1 MDKNKSPQDFLNEIF
16 EKSRTSAPPVP
27 PPRFEPPEDYLPP
40 PAPPAGGP
48 GEKAGGLA
56 KLLPWLLC
64 LALGAVLLLGVC
76 LLQLAQANR
85 RLGEE
90 HAALREESG
99 QLRRDLEELREQT
112 VQAEQARGD
121 LLAELAHV
129 AQELNLTAIQKW
141 QRDYLFYI
149 GRFMDS
155 GDYPMAALAVVLS
168 ADRYFDPANLD
179 SIPSNQAQLEQ
190 YRAYL
195 WELAEKGY
203 LKLELRRPID
213 SSFTAPAFT
222 EQGDPEQNPDMAAL
236 GILWCAM
243 DEYYVQGNSHIA
255 AQFLADS
262 PMKFPSVQALL
273 TGAGEYAAV
282 LYRRIVSDLA
292 ADGYLLEEGDGTL
305 AWNPNYYRSDD
316 VDIRYELPFNP
327 APLSSYVPVGVPE

>member
-1 MDKNKSPQDFLNEIF
+1 MDENKSPQDFLNEIF
-16 EKSRTSAPPVP
+16 EKGRASAPPDP
-27 PPRFEPPEDYLPP
+27 TPRFEPLEDHLPP
-40 PAPPAGGP
+40 PAPPAGGH
-48 GEKAGGLA
+48 GEKAGRLA
-56 KLLPWLLC
+56 KLPPWLLC

-90 HAALREESG
+90 HAALREENG

-129 AQELNLTAIQKW
+129 AQERSVLTVQRW
-141 QRDYLFYI
+141 QRDYLFYL
-149 GRFMDS
+149 GQFMDG

-168 ADRYFDPANLD
+168 ADRYFDPANLNH
-179 SIPSNQAQLEQ
+179 IPTNPAQAEQ
-190 YRAYL
+190 YRVYRQ
-195 WELAEKGY
+195 ELIEKGY
-203 LKLELRRPID
+203 LERVASSPIA
-213 SSFTAPAFT
+213 SSTVLSLP
-222 EQGDPEQNPDMAAL
+222 ERGDPEQNPDMAAL

-262 PMKFPSVQALL
+262 PMKFPSVQELL
-273 TGAGEYAAV
+273 TGAGEHAAV
-282 LYRRIVSDLA
+282 LYKRIVSDLA
-292 ADGYLLEEGDGTL
+292 TDGYLLKEGDGTL

-316 VDIRYELPFNP
+316 VDIRYELPFDP
-327 APLSSYVPVGVPE
+327 APLSSYLPLGVPE